1 MSADL
6 LKILFVVLCFQFLF
20 VSIFLFQSRNGKS
33 ISNKLLAILFFMLSF
48 AIINLYLAVFRIE
61 VSFPGLL
68 FIDDT
73 FMFAYGPLLYVFT
86 RSVLIKDYKIKNK
99 DLLHFILFILALSA
113 VITIILFADV
123 NSLST
128 SIYSVETQE
137 IPLYIRFGEMLILG
151 HIFLYLIKSKLEVR
165 KLVNKA
171 YNTYSSLNNQNYKL
185 LQFILNSFIILF
197 VLSLMHSILPFVGI
211 KSTLLMTLLLMVL
224 FMFYF
229 INSVL
234 FKMLKLST
242 KESGIIAQSNINTS
256 NKYAS
261 STITKEELIEHKMNL
276 WNYIIDNKR
285 YLDSELNID
294 DLAKELNLSSKVLSQ
309 IINEGYACNFYDFI
323 NKFRIEAVK
332 DKFTNQTDSKMTIL
346 EVMYS
351 TGFNSKSSFNTAFK
365 KFTKQTPTQF
375 KNSL

>member
-99 DLLHFILFILALSA
+99 DLLHFIPFILALSA

>member
-1 MSADL
+1 
-6 LKILFVVLCFQFLF
+6 
-20 VSIFLFQSRNGKS
+20 
-33 ISNKLLAILFFMLSF
+33 
-48 AIINLYLAVFRIE
+48 
-61 VSFPGLL
+61 
-68 FIDDT
+68 
-73 FMFAYGPLLYVFT
+73 
-86 RSVLIKDYKIKNK
+86 VLIKDYKFKKK
-99 DLLHFILFILALSA
+99 DLLHFIPFLLALST
-113 VITIILFADV
+113 VLVIILFADV
-123 NSLST
+123 NSISLAV
-128 SIYSVETQE
+128 YSVETQE
-137 IPLYIRFGEMLILG
+137 IPLYIRFGEVLILG
-151 HIFLYLIKSKLEVR
+151 HIFLYLIKSKTEIR
-165 KLVNKA
+165 KLLNTA

-197 VLSLMHSILPFVGI
+197 VLSLIHSVLPFIGI
-211 KSTLLMTLLLMVL
+211 KSALLTTLLLMVL

-242 KESGIIAQSNINTS
+242 KESGIIAQLKIDTK

-261 STITKEELIEHKMNL
+261 STITMEELMEYKSNL

-294 DLAKELNLSSKVLSQ
+294 DLSKELNLSSKVLSQ
-309 IINEGYACNFYDFI
+309 VINEGYACNFFDFI

-332 DKFTNQTDSKMTIL
+332 EKFTNQSDSKMTIL